1 MRRALAALISTVA
14 VTLRGAG
21 GLMPAMAQSAGL
33 GAASAAL
40 DSERD
45 VRLLAALRAGDEEA
59 FAALVRRHHASMK
72 RVARMYV
79 STDAVAEEVVQETWL
94 AAIAGLERFEQRAS
108 LKTWLFHI
116 LANKAKTRGTRERRS
131 VPFASLAGAD
141 DRPAVPPERFQGEAD
156 PYPGHWATPP
166 RPWED
171 PERRLQSLEARAFL
185 RAAIGALPDVQ
196 QAVLTLRDVE
206 GLEADE
212 VCRLLD
218 LTDGNQRV
226 ILHRA
231 RARVRGELERYF
243 EETPA

>member
-1 MRRALAALISTVA
+1 MPPGTAPRPEPTRAPDQDAH
-14 VTLRGAG
+14 
-21 GLMPAMAQSAGL
+21 
-33 GAASAAL
+33 
-40 DSERD
+40 
-45 VRLLAALRAGDEEA
+45 LLAALRAGDEAA
-59 FAALVRRHHASMK
+59 FAALVTRYHASLK
-72 RVARMYV
+72 RVARAYV

-116 LANKAKTRGTRERRS
+116 LANKAKTRGVRERRS
-131 VPFASLAGAD
+131 VPFASLAGAGD
-141 DRPAVPPERFQGEAD
+141 EPAVPPERFQGDGDAW
-156 PYPGHWATPP
+156 PGHWATPP

-171 PERRLQSLEARAFL
+171 PERRLQSLEARERL

-218 LTDGNQRV
+218 LSDGNQRV

-231 RARVRGELERYF
+231 RARVRTVLEAYF
-243 EETPA
+243 EEAAS

>member
-1 MRRALAALISTVA
+1 MWAMPEPAGLAA
-14 VTLRGAG
+14 
-21 GLMPAMAQSAGL
+21 
-33 GAASAAL
+33 AASAR

-45 VRLLAALRAGDEEA
+45 SRLLVALRAGDEEA

-79 STDAVAEEVVQETWL
+79 STDAVAEEVVQEAWL
-94 AAIAGLERFEQRAS
+94 AAIGGLERFEQRAS

-131 VPFASLAGAD
+131 VPFASLATGD
-141 DRPAVPPERFQGEAD
+141 DAPAVAPERFQGEGDAW
-156 PYPGHWATPP
+156 PGHWATPP

-171 PERRLQSLEARAFL
+171 PERRLQSLEAREFL

-218 LTDGNQRV
+218 LSDGNQRV

-231 RARVRGELERYF
+231 RARVRNELEGYF
-243 EETPA
+243 QEAAG